1 MDLTPE
7 EVKRSEVVFQPK
19 SPFQKWDCINRN
31 SAYDCPN
38 ESTLEAVCGS
48 ATVRCCEEERCKE
61 RAAQLARSTG
71 GL

>member
-1 MDLTPE
+1 MDLTE
-7 EVKRSEVVFQPK
+7 AEKKRSEVFFQPK
-19 SPFQKWDCINRN
+19 SPYQKEDCINRN
-31 SAYDCPN
+31 SSYNCLND
-38 ESTLEAVCGS
+38 STLEAVCGS